1 MNKTELQNELS
12 KLDKEI
18 SSLEKKKEK
27 IVKQLL
33 KCKDLT
39 LKERFQHWINN
50 CDEEHSWYLQPH
62 TWPIADRILNG
73 RELRR
78 YQTYDVVNL
87 FEDELYLVLGD
98 EAEVA
103 DMLKDGEI
111 EQADIDEAIGL
122 AEELIKGNCISFT
135 YDW

>member
-1 MNKTELQNELS
+1 MNKTELQDELS

-18 SSLEKKKEK
+18 SSLEKRKEK
-27 IVKQLL
+27 IVKELL

-39 LKERFQHWINN
+39 LKERFHTWINN
-50 CDEEHSWYLQPH
+50 CDEEHPWYLQPN
-62 TWPIADRILNG
+62 TWPIADRILNN

-78 YQTYDVVNL
+78 YQTYEVFEL
-87 FEDELYLVLGD
+87 FEEELYLALGD
-98 EAEVA
+98 EDVVA
-103 DMLKDGEI
+103 DMLKDGKI
-111 EQADIDEAIGL
+111 EQSDIDEAIGL